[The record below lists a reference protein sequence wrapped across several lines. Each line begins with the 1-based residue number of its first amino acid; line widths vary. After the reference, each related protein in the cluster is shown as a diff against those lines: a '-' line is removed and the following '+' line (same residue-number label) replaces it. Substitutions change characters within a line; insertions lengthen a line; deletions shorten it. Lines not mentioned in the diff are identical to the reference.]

1 VIFLKNHGDL
11 RKPCYTAE
19 ELKDLGRELDDIIKS
34 QISKSEHTLECIA
47 ESVSESESLESLTL
61 GLQRFSLAYSIALDR
76 IVNSIL
82 KKLRLPP
89 FPHLPQRNAIALT
102 ILERTEG
109 FFRPFIEKTLQR
121 AKILGEKYGADSIGV
136 TVGFPWTLQFTIT
149 LKAKSAEGSGSEL
162 AEGLASKTQDQRLVR

>member
-11 RKPCYTAE
+11 KKPCYTAE
-19 ELKDLGRELDDIIKS
+19 ELKDLGPELDDIIKS
-34 QISKSEHTLECIA
+34 EISKSEHTLGCIA

-76 IVNSIL
+76 IVNNIL

-89 FPHLPQRNAIALT
+89 FPHFPQRNAIALT

-109 FFRPFIEKTLQR
+109 FFRPFIEKTLR
-121 AKILGEKYGADSIGV
+121 HAKTLGEKYGADSIGV

-149 LKAKSAEGSGSEL
+149 LKAKSEI
-162 AEGLASKTQDQRLVR
+162 AEGLASKTRDQRGKLR